1 MASHFGNPEERLK
14 PFLSL
19 GFSSRAIHG
28 GQHPDPVTGAV
39 MPPIYQNS
47 TYAQSEA
54 GKPIGE
60 FEYSRTHNPTRRVL
74 EDALALLENG
84 TFGLAMSSGMAATSL
99 LISLFQPGD
108 EIVCCDDVY
117 GGTYRLFTKVLEAQ
131 GYKFRFV
138 DLSDV
143 GQIEQS
149 ITQNTKLVWLE
160 TPTNPLLKLIDIRK
174 VAARAKAVG
183 AKVVVDNTFMS
194 PYFQKPLDL
203 GADFVLHSLTKY
215 INGHSDV
222 VGGAIITRD
231 KAAAERLYFLQ
242 NSIGAVL
249 GPFDSWLVVR
259 SIKTLPVRM
268 KAHGESAQLLAE
280 WLEKHPKVEKVI
292 YPGLKSHPQHTLA
305 REQMSGFGG
314 MLSFYLKGGL
324 AEAQAVLRKVKVFT
338 LAESLGGVES
348 LIEHPAIMTHASVPQ
363 HIREKNGIADSFL
376 RVSVGLE
383 DLADL
388 KKDLDEAFS

>member
-1 MASHFGNPEERLK
+1 MTSHFGDPETRLK
-14 PFLSL
+14 PFLEL
-19 GFSSRAIHG
+19 GFASRAIHG
-28 GQHPDPVTGAV
+28 GQHPDPITGAV
-39 MPPIYQNS
+39 MPPIVQNS
-47 TYAQSEA
+47 TYAQREA
-54 GKPIGE
+54 GKPLGE
-60 FEYSRTHNPTRRVL
+60 FEYSRTHNPTRRIL
-74 EDALALLENG
+74 EDALSLLENG
-84 TFGLAMSSGMAATSL
+84 TYGLAMSSGMAATSL
-99 LISLFQPGD
+99 ILNLYKPGD

-117 GGTYRLFTKVLEAQ
+117 GGTYRLFTKILEPQ

-138 DLSDV
+138 DLAEVSK
-143 GQIEQS
+143 IEES
-149 ITQNTKLVWLE
+149 ITKNTKLVWVE

-183 AKVVVDNTFMS
+183 AKLAVDNTFMS

-222 VGGAIITRD
+222 VGGCVITRD
-231 KAAAERLYFLQ
+231 KETAEKLYFHQ

-259 SIKTLPVRM
+259 SLKTLPVRM
-268 KAHGESAQLLAE
+268 KAHGESAQELAE
-280 WLEKHPKVEKVI
+280 WLEKHPKVSKVI
-292 YPGLKSHPQHTLA
+292 YPGLKSHPQHALA
-305 REQMSGFGG
+305 KDQMSGFGG

-324 AEAQAVLRKVKVFT
+324 EDAQSLLRKVKVFT

-348 LIEHPAIMTHASVPQ
+348 LIEHPAIMTHASVPKE
-363 HIREKNGIADSFL
+363 IREKNGIADSFL

-383 DLADL
+383 DLEDL
-388 KKDLDEAFS
+388 KRDLQRAFG

>member
-14 PFLSL
+14 PFLPL

-28 GQHPDPVTGAV
+28 GQHPDPATGAV

-54 GKPIGE
+54 GKPLGE
-60 FEYSRTHNPTRRVL
+60 YEYSRTHNPTRRTL

-84 TFGLAMSSGMAATSL
+84 TYGLAMSSGMAA
-99 LISLFQPGD
+99 ISLILNLFAPGD

-117 GGTYRLFTKVLEAQ
+117 GGTYRLFTRILEAQ

-138 DLSDV
+138 DLSDPSK
-143 GQIEQS
+143 IESS
-149 ITQNTKLVWLE
+149 IGPETKLVWVE
-160 TPTNPLLKLIDIRK
+160 TPTNPLLKLIDIRR

-183 AKVVVDNTFMS
+183 AKVGVDNTFMS

-203 GADFVLHSLTKY
+203 GADFVVHSMTKY
-215 INGHSDV
+215 LNGHSDV
-222 VGGAIITRD
+222 VAGCIVTRD
-231 KAAAERLYFLQ
+231 RASAERLYFLQ

-249 GPFDSWLVVR
+249 SPFDSWLVLR
-259 SIKTLPVRM
+259 SLKTLPVRM
-268 KAHGESAQLLAE
+268 KAHQENAQALAE
-280 WLEKHPKVEKVI
+280 WLERHPKIEKVV
-292 YPGLKSHPQHTLA
+292 YPGLKSHPHHALA

-324 AEAQAVLRKVKVFT
+324 NEAQGLLRRVKLFT
-338 LAESLGGVES
+338 LAESLGGVDS
-348 LIEHPAIMTHASVPQ
+348 LTAHPAIMTHASVPRE
-363 HIREKNGIADSFL
+363 IREKNGIADAFL

-383 DLADL
+383 DLSDL
-388 KKDLDEAFS
+388 QKDLEQAFV